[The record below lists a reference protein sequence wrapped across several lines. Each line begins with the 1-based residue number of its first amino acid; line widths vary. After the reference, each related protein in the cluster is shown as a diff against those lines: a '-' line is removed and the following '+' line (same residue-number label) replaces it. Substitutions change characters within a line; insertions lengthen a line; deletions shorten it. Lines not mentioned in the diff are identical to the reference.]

1 MKIKKLKQ
9 KYNSLK
15 PRQKKEV
22 IAMTAGLATT
32 LTVMGW
38 VAFAPDKHSSLEKW
52 DDEYSDKCYSHDQD
66 EPLLKS
72 RYAFNRI
79 SNTLGALDKSYPH
92 GVVAASKVDASLLDA
107 TWCYGGRYN
116 ESTPVSH
123 WVFANVEIIDEDYSD
138 TQLAANIFEQNLQNF
153 WSDAV
158 INMEVRLVADDVL
171 RFSRFQR
178 GLQAVYAVDQL
189 HSLYSSQHRSDV
201 FESDEW
207 KALEENQFY
216 GSVAQSYRQGYESG
230 PLTSQQR
237 KSVLLS
243 SLQSFLSD
251 AEALNEDDL
260 RLMRSYYPR
269 LEDSY
274 NQCVMKNS
282 DGICTLN
289 ITHYT
294 GPSHAVH
301 ANGLKP
307 EYLVDLAALTFFAPE
322 GEGFLSL
329 EDATE
334 MLGADYM
341 VHTHSE
347 EATNQWA
354 RVKARIA
361 KHKTESHYNGRAVN
375 PDELFNA
382 REFHLT
388 EDKADNAPVL
398 RR

>member
-1 MKIKKLKQ
+1 MFT
-9 KYNSLK
+9 N
-15 PRQKKEV
+15 
-22 IAMTAGLATT
+22 
-32 LTVMGW
+32 
-38 VAFAPDKHSSLEKW
+38 
-52 DDEYSDKCYSHDQD
+52 
-66 EPLLKS
+66 
-72 RYAFNRI
+72 
-79 SNTLGALDKSYPH
+79 
-92 GVVAASKVDASLLDA
+92 VD
-107 TWCYGGRYN
+107 
-116 ESTPVSH
+116 
-123 WVFANVEIIDEDYSD
+123 IIDEDYSD
-138 TQLAANIFEQNLQNF
+138 TRLAANILEQNLQNF
-153 WSDAV
+153 WGGAV
-158 INMEVRLVADDVL
+158 TNMEVRLVADDVL
-171 RFSRFQR
+171 KFSRFQR
-178 GLQAVYAVDQL
+178 GLQAVYRVDQL
-189 HSLYSSQHRSDV
+189 HSLYSSQYRSDV

-207 KALEENQFY
+207 QALEENQFY

-230 PLTSQQR
+230 PLTLQQR

-274 NQCVMKNS
+274 NQCVMRNS
-282 DGICTLN
+282 DGFCTVN

-294 GPSHAVH
+294 GPSNAVH
-301 ANGLKP
+301 ANSLKP
-307 EYLVDLAALTFFAPE
+307 EYLVDLVELAFFAQE

-341 VHTHSE
+341 SLTHSE

-354 RVKARIA
+354 RIEARIA
-361 KHKTESHYNGRAVN
+361 EHKTEDHYNGRAVN

-382 REFHLT
+382 REFYLIG
-388 EDKADNAPVL
+388 DKADKAPAL